1 MKNLYIILITVL
13 MFSSVFA
20 RASVKHSSNTQPEG
34 LGFSS
39 KKAEFQQGFD
49 SSDDDLRW
57 KRRHKKRK
65 KMRRPQ
71 RGR

>member
-34 LGFSS
+34 AWAL
-39 KKAEFQQGFD
+39 AV
-49 SSDDDLRW
+49 
-57 KRRHKKRK
+57 RK
-65 KMRRPQ
+65 LNSNKVLTPLMMT
-71 RGR
+71 

>member
-13 MFSSVFA
+13 MFSGVFA
-20 RASVKHSSNTQPEG
+20 RSSVKHSSNTQPEG

-39 KKAEFQQGFD
+39 KKAEIQQGFG

-65 KMRRPQ
+65 KDETPSKR
-71 RGR
+71 

>member
-1 MKNLYIILITVL
+1 MV
-13 MFSSVFA
+13 SGVFA
-20 RASVKHSSNTQPEG
+20 RASMKHSSNVQPEG
-34 LGFSS
+34 LSFSS
-39 KKAEFQQGFD
+39 KKAEIHQGFN

-65 KMRRPQ
+65 KIRRPQ

>member
-20 RASVKHSSNTQPEG
+20 RASVKHSSNVQPEG
-34 LGFSS
+34 LSFSS